1 MDPLLPMERVE
12 VFFDVTFSEPRLRH
26 PEGVAIDKEGN
37 VWCGGEGGDHRR
49 GLLSPLDILDGP
61 LRDRHGDAP
70 SHKLVLLGGEF
81 DSCRDEHGRTEW

>member
-37 VWCGGEGGDHRR
+37 VWCGGEGGEIYASRVT
-49 GLLSPLDILDGP
+49 GP
-61 LRDRHGDAP
+61 
-70 SHKLVLLGGEF
+70 
-81 DSCRDEHGRTEW
+81 T